1 MTQKIH
7 FAFRSKYSH
16 GRNTAFPKYRLALI
30 ALLAFWFATP
40 HAFSQQGVRNSLYTI
55 PNSTFYQQPSSESV
69 VTINDTSGSIASLQP
84 LIDAA
89 RLSQPTKIILICL
102 KAGANYP
109 VTNTPLTLG
118 SRMCL
123 KGGGATLE
131 ASLSNFT
138 STALI
143 RIAPGASYA
152 SVNDVILVGNST
164 DTYGVEAAGVSRVNL
179 DAITVTGTGRDGIF
193 VQGLGSSVFDNEITV
208 TRCDVSGVSNQ
219 SGIRLADTTQAICIE
234 NQCDNNRIGILIGT
248 SSRAAVANNQCRNN
262 AVVGIAIPDSTWNRV
277 SNNSCSGCPTGI
289 SLGSAS
295 ERNMLVSNDLQNAT
309 RGIDLGGNGQTIYD
323 NKFSNGVTSPLVVS
337 GTNTNHNIISTSAP
351 LSASN
356 QRYFYPPTKPN
367 DHSEAIMNG
376 RSRIEI
382 NTSATSISQI
392 QGLYDAS
399 RAANPDAVTVLR
411 LNATQITGD
420 ATLVLASNT
429 CVIINGTITLNSGV
443 AAMTGLNLDYVSI
456 SGGTIDGAN
465 TTGRNG
471 LAFDGCSRVLLDHIT
486 LKNFGAKAT
495 RVGGSDIIAFNAGGT
510 PCIVGYCSVDGGA
523 ARGIWTKGG
532 SASFI
537 ITDNFASNVN
547 MDGIDI
553 DAFTGG
559 SIVKFNTANGS
570 VRTGIFVEEAAKH
583 NQVFGNVCNT
593 NAMGIN
599 IQSTAVGPTSYN
611 TFFSNS
617 INYGTNR
624 GIRTGAVSTLST
636 EHNFCFN
643 NAITNTN
650 GAGIDSQGAGTENY
664 WSQNYLSTN
673 SVSIDT
679 ISSAVFFNSPSV
691 AINTVP
697 AIGSISDQS
706 VDEDNATLAI
716 PFTISDSETAT
727 SALTL
732 TKNSSNSTL
741 VPVANVVLGGSS
753 SNRTVTVTPAANQ
766 YGSAL
771 ITISVSDGLLAA
783 SESFTVTVAPV
794 NDPPAIATLSDQIT
808 DEDTTTSLITLNIS
822 DIDTPAESLTLSA
835 VSSNTSLVP
844 NANLVLSGSG
854 GARSLTITPSANQ
867 NGSSSITITISDGRL
882 TASKTFVV
890 TFRPVED
897 YPIANL
903 GSALC
908 YTNQSIDFDLRT
920 VASDPE
926 TSSAALRFSITSATN
941 GNASL
946 LSDGHTVRFTP
957 FQNHVGNATFTYNV
971 SDRAMDPR
979 LLANYDFQAP
989 DVATDG
995 IATDVSG
1002 GGRDGTLTAFG
1013 NGTFTYVTDTP
1024 SSLSAY
1030 LTQSLSLF
1038 QSSSG
1043 GSARLQRTF
1052 TSSDLNFQTGNWT
1065 VSGWCKRTSTADQD
1079 VVFHLGAN
1087 NLTSSTKDF
1096 ALSFPAGNTTLSLS
1110 NWSTSNDVTIG
1121 TPLTT
1126 GAWHHFS
1133 VVRNGGT
1140 LNLYT
1145 EGNRVASD
1153 SSFSLTFD
1161 STSPIFFGSIPSTS
1175 NTYWYKSFNGSF
1187 ADLAVF
1193 NAPLTDQEVA
1203 RLSTAPAAL
1212 IGNLAS
1218 SNSVN
1223 LSVSKQPASI
1233 SLGSLS
1239 PTYDGTSKSASATT
1253 TPSGLTVNFT
1263 YNGSATIPAAAGTY
1277 AVVGTIHD
1285 ANYAGTASGSLV
1297 IAKAVA
1303 SIELGNLTA
1312 TYNGTA
1318 KSPSYGTLPENLP
1331 ATLTL
1336 NGTSAM
1342 PVNAGSYPITGTI
1355 VASNYSGN
1363 TTAIMV
1369 IAKANA
1375 DVTLSN
1381 LDQVSDGSQKSATV
1395 TTSPLGLVV
1404 LTTYNGSASLPIHAG
1419 TYDVISTIQDPN
1431 YQGTSN
1437 RTLVIRKGTRTF
1449 NSWLIQNFTA
1459 SEILNDLS
1467 ASTADPDQDGLSNL
1481 CEYAL
1486 GSDPHQAGPAPTVS
1500 RGQNSI
1506 SLTFSR
1512 PANTDDVSY
1521 RAETSNDLMN
1531 WSAVT
1536 LEVLGTQGDIET
1548 IRATCTLSSPAP
1560 KSQYMRLRF
1569 AH

>member
-1 MTQKIH
+1 MIQKTH
-7 FAFRSKYSH
+7 FMIRSMFGHEQS
-16 GRNTAFPKYRLALI
+16 TVFFKYRLSFI
-30 ALLAFWFATP
+30 SLLAILFAAP
-40 HAFSQQGVRNSLYTI
+40 HALSQQGVRSSLYTI
-55 PNSTFYQQPSSESV
+55 PNSTFYQQTIGESV
-69 VTINDTSGSIASLQP
+69 VTITDASGSIANLQMQ
-84 LIDAA
+84 IDAA
-89 RLSQPTKIILICL
+89 RVSQPSKIILICL

-109 VTNTPLTLG
+109 VSNNPLTLG
-118 SRMCL
+118 SKMCL

-131 ASLSNFT
+131 AGPSNFT

-152 SVNDVILVGNST
+152 SVNDVILVGNSA

-208 TRCDVSGVSNQ
+208 TRCDVSGVINQ

-234 NQCDNNRIGILIGT
+234 NHCDNNRNGILIST
-248 SSRAAVANNQCRNN
+248 SSRAAIANNQCRNN
-262 AVVGIAIPDSTWNRV
+262 AAAGITLPDSTWIRV
-277 SNNSCSGCPTGI
+277 SNNLCTGCPTGI
-289 SLGSAS
+289 ALGSAS
-295 ERNMLVSNDLQNAT
+295 ERNMLVSNDLQSAT

-323 NKFSNGVTSPLVVS
+323 NKFSNGVTTPLFIS

-356 QRYFYPPTKPN
+356 QRYFYPPTKLN

-376 RSRIEI
+376 RSRVEI
-382 NTSATSISQI
+382 NTSATSLSQI
-392 QGLYDAS
+392 QSQYDAS
-399 RAANPDAVTVLR
+399 RTANADAVNVLR
-411 LNATQITGD
+411 LNAAQITGD

-443 AAMTGLNLDYVSI
+443 TAMTGLNLDYVSV

-471 LAFDGCSRVLLDHIT
+471 LAFDGCSRVLVDHVT

-495 RVGGSDIIAFNAGGT
+495 RVEGSDIIAFNGGGT
-510 PCIVGYCSVDGGA
+510 PCIVGYCSIDGGA

-532 SASFI
+532 TASFI
-537 ITDNFASNVN
+537 ITDNIASNVN

-553 DAFTGG
+553 DAFTGS

-583 NQVFGNVCNT
+583 NQVFGNACNM
-593 NAMGIN
+593 NALGIN

-617 INYGTNR
+617 INSSTNR
-624 GIRTGAVSTLST
+624 GIRTGAASTLST

-643 NAITNTN
+643 NTITNTN
-650 GAGIDSQGAGTENY
+650 GAAIDSQGVGTENY
-664 WSQNYLSTN
+664 WSQNYLSAN
-673 SVSIDT
+673 SSTIGS

-691 AINTVP
+691 TINTFP
-697 AIGSISDQS
+697 TIGSISDQS
-706 VDEDNATLAI
+706 VDEDNATSAI

-727 SALTL
+727 STLTL
-732 TKNSSNSTL
+732 TKTSSNSSL
-741 VPVANVVLGGSS
+741 VPVTNVVFGGSG

-766 YGSAL
+766 FGSSL

-783 SESFTVTVAPV
+783 SESFTITVAPV
-794 NDPPAIATLSDQIT
+794 NDPPAIATVIDQFA
-808 DEDTTTSLITLNIS
+808 DEDTPTSPITLNIS
-822 DIDTPAESLTLSA
+822 DVDTPAESLTLAA

-867 NGSSSITITISDGRL
+867 NGSSSITINVSDGRL
-882 TASKTFVV
+882 TASKTFLM
-890 TFRPVED
+890 TFSPVED

-903 GSALC
+903 GNALC

-920 VASDPE
+920 VASDAE
-926 TSSAALRFSITSATN
+926 TPSAALRFNITSATN

-957 FQNHVGNATFTYNV
+957 VQNYVGNATFSYNV

-979 LLANYDFQAP
+979 LLANYNFQPP
-989 DVATDG
+989 DVTSDG
-995 IATDVSG
+995 VATDVSG

-1013 NGTFTYVTDTP
+1013 NGTFSYVPEAP
-1024 SSLSAY
+1024 SSLSAS
-1030 LTQSLSLF
+1030 LSQSLSLT
-1038 QSSSG
+1038 QSGSG
-1043 GSARLQRTF
+1043 GAAKLQRTF
-1052 TSSDLNFQTGNWT
+1052 TSTELNFQTGNWT
-1065 VSGWCKRTSTADQD
+1065 ISGWCKRTSTADQD

-1087 NLTSSTKDF
+1087 NLTGSTKDF
-1096 ALSFPAGNTTLSLS
+1096 AVSFPAGNTTLLLN
-1110 NWSTSNDVTIG
+1110 NWSTSNDVMIG
-1121 TPLTT
+1121 TPLAT

-1133 VVRNGGT
+1133 VVRNGGA

-1145 EGNRVASD
+1145 EGTLVASD

-1161 STSPIFFGSIPSTS
+1161 STSPIFFGSIPSNS
-1175 NTYWYKSFNGSF
+1175 NTYWYKSFNGLL

-1193 NAPLTDQEVA
+1193 NAALTDQEVA
-1203 RLSTAPAAL
+1203 RLYTAPAAL

-1218 SNSVN
+1218 SNSVK
-1223 LSVSKQPASI
+1223 LSVSKQTAAI

-1253 TPSGLTVNFT
+1253 TPSGLAVNFT
-1263 YNGSATIPAAAGTY
+1263 YNGSVTIPTAAGTY
-1277 AVVGTIHD
+1277 AVDGTIND
-1285 ANYAGTASGSLV
+1285 VNYAGTASGSLV
-1297 IAKAVA
+1297 IGKAVA
-1303 SIELGNLTA
+1303 SIELRSLAA

-1318 KSPSYGTLPENLP
+1318 KSPSYATIPENLP
-1331 ATLTL
+1331 VTLTF
-1336 NGTSAM
+1336 NGTSVP
-1342 PVNAGSYPITGTI
+1342 PVNAGSYQTTGTI
-1355 VASNYSGN
+1355 VASNYSGSAN
-1363 TTAIMV
+1363 ATLV

-1375 DVTLSN
+1375 AVTLSN
-1381 LDQVSDGSQKSATV
+1381 LEHTANGAEKSATV

-1404 LTTYNGSASLPIHAG
+1404 LTTYNGSVALPINAG
-1419 TYDVISTIQDPN
+1419 MYDVNSTIQDPN
-1431 YQGTSN
+1431 YSGTVSG
-1437 RTLVIRKGTRTF
+1437 TLVIHDGARTF
-1449 NSWLIQNFTA
+1449 NSWVTDYFTA
-1459 SEILNDLS
+1459 AEILNGLS
-1467 ASTADPDQDGLSNL
+1467 ASAADPDQDGLSNL

-1486 GSDPHQAGPAPTVS
+1486 GADPHQPSPAPNVF
-1500 RGQNSI
+1500 RGVNSI

-1512 PANTDDVSY
+1512 PVNTDDVSY
-1521 RAETSNDLMN
+1521 GAETTTDLIN
-1531 WSAVT
+1531 WSAVPLKVIAT
-1536 LEVLGTQGDIET
+1536 EGDIVT
-1548 IRATCTLSSPAP
+1548 IRATSTLASPTP
-1560 KSQYMRLRF
+1560 KSQFMRLRF
-1569 AH
+1569 TH